1 VPLGFRAKNICC
13 CRCAF
18 AQKTFVAAAA
28 LSHKKHLLL
37 PLRFR
42 TKNICRPKHKADYGR
57 NYAVAKLIVVD
68 QALPYF
74 QLIVYK
80 FNDCADDPSFK
91 I

>member
-1 VPLGFRAKNICC
+1 
-13 CRCAF
+13 
-18 AQKTFVAAAA
+18 
-28 LSHKKHLLL
+28 LL

-91 I
+91 IQVKNPLSNNSGIVIFSLPNVRLL